1 MEQTFTYSKS
11 GIMPM
16 VELSA
21 AEKRERVRSAVNQAL
36 NVYRRHSVFTVAVSK
51 KGVGGFDCFVIPR
64 SSDLPKEINPAAFNY
79 CGIWKS
85 HWNSVPESILDQIE
99 KWYF

>member
-21 AEKRERVRSAVNQAL
+21 AEKRERIRTAINQ
-36 NVYRRHSVFTVAVSK
+36 Y
-51 KGVGGFDCFVIPR
+51 
-64 SSDLPKEINPAAFNY
+64 
-79 CGIWKS
+79 
-85 HWNSVPESILDQIE
+85 
-99 KWYF
+99 